1 MIDRIKI
8 KAIETMGKIGAVRKN
23 RYLKADA
30 NYKYNLENWDDLF
43 REHDQKNVADI
54 NVQRINN
61 AYHAAIS
68 ENFNRDLYYISNE
81 WVPVY
86 SKNMAVLISALN
98 ANSTSNLKRLLR
110 NFFREKFANGLVGLP
125 INMQRI
131 INNPSKLSKT
141 WYLLDAIYRMQL
153 LTKIFPNL
161 DLSSLDLG
169 KGGNPYGINYNGVFV
184 RANADYQFY
193 IARRLQDILNKQNKG
208 HTILEIGGGFGGTA
222 SYIHSLG
229 KLNKMYIDLDL
240 PETLVLATYYLM
252 SLFPD
257 AKFNLY
263 GETFDPNADFTLYP
277 AFMIENLPIKDIDLA
292 FNTYSFGEMSSEAA
306 QNYVDQIERVQI
318 PKFFHINHTRNS
330 KTSSDDLLFKEY
342 KLSYKSKSLWNL
354 GRSTTADEY
363 EFLYEFAEKR

>member
-8 KAIETMGKIGAVRKN
+8 KAIETIGKVGAVRKN
-23 RYLKADA
+23 QYLKADV
-30 NYKYNLENWDDLF
+30 NYQHNWENWDDLF
-43 REHDQKNVADI
+43 TEHDQKNVDEI
-54 NVQRINN
+54 NVQRIND

-86 SKNMAVLISALN
+86 KKNMELLISALN
-98 ANSTSNLKRLLR
+98 SESISNLTSLLS

-131 INNPSKLSKT
+131 INKPSKLNKK
-141 WYLLDAIYRMQL
+141 WYLFDAIYRMQL
-153 LTKIFPNL
+153 LTKLFPDL
-161 DLSSLDLG
+161 ELSSLDLG
-169 KGGNPYGINYNGVFV
+169 RSGNPYGINYNGVFV
-184 RANADYQFY
+184 RSNADYQFY
-193 IARRLQDILNKQNKG
+193 IARRLQDIFNEQDMG

-222 SYIHSLG
+222 SYIYSLG
-229 KLNKMYIDLDL
+229 KLNKMYIDIDL

-263 GETFDPNADFTLYP
+263 GEEFDPNADFTMYP
-277 AFMIENLPIKDIDLA
+277 AFMIENLPIEGIDLA

-306 QNYVDQIERVQI
+306 QNYVDQIERMKI
-318 PKFFHINHTRNS
+318 PKFFHINHTKNS
-330 KTSSDDLLFKEY
+330 KTSSDALEFQKY

-354 GRSTTADEY
+354 GRSITADEY
-363 EFLYEFAEKR
+363 EFLYEFAAER